1 MLCSFTCLAKIL
13 SMSLCVCMPAQSCP
27 TLYDPIDCGP
37 PVSSVHGIFQAR
49 KLKWV
54 AISYYRWSSWPRDR
68 TRISCVFCIGSRVL
82 NHCSTWEAWMSL
94 CVCMQL
100 FSRMYTKEWNCRV
113 IRNVPFQVYLLLHF
127 CWQQMREERS
137 HCFLFSPTLAIVR
150 FKFCC
155 QFEDYASISQCVIIW
170 ISLITSKSEHV
181 VIYLLAIWFFITVEF
196 WSIAFARNSLE
207 VQWLELRAFTTEGVG
222 SLRSH
227 KPHSMAKNK

>member
-27 TLYDPIDCGP
+27 TLYDPIDCGL

-54 AISYYRWSSWPRDR
+54 AIFYYRGSSWPRDR
-68 TRISCVFCIGSRVL
+68 TRISCVFCIGSQVL
-82 NHCSTWEAWMSL
+82 NHCSTWEAWISL

-127 CWQQMREERS
+127 CQQQMREERS
-137 HCFLFSPTLAIVR
+137 HCFLFSPILAIVR

-155 QFEDYASISQCVIIW
+155 QFEDYANISQCVII
-170 ISLITSKSEHV
+170 LD
-181 VIYLLAIWFFITVEF
+181 
-196 WSIAFARNSLE
+196 
-207 VQWLELRAFTTEGVG
+207 FTYY
-222 SLRSH
+222 
-227 KPHSMAKNK
+227 